1 MIIETLV
8 VGAYEVNC
16 YLLNGGERAALAI
29 DPGHEAER
37 IRAQLHSR
45 GWDLAAVLLTH
56 GHADHLCGL
65 GGLLGGARPPPVY
78 LHAQDARW
86 AFSERNRIALDYEGL
101 AAPPATLQPVTD
113 GQTLELGGLTCRV
126 IATPGHSPGGV
137 CYYFPEPAALFSGD
151 TLFQGTVGRT
161 DLPGGDGRML
171 AASLRQLARLPDAT
185 RVYPGH
191 GPATTLAEE
200 KRSNFFFRTPAG

>member
-1 MIIETLV
+1 MHIETLV

-16 YLLNGGERAALAI
+16 YLLNGGGRAALVI
-29 DPGHEAER
+29 DPGQETER
-37 IRAQLHSR
+37 IRAHLRSR
-45 GWDLAAVLLTH
+45 EWDLAAILLTH
-56 GHADHLCGL
+56 GHADHISGL
-65 GGLLGGARPPPVY
+65 GGLLAGAHLPPVY
-78 LHAQDARW
+78 VHAQDARW
-86 AFSERNRIALDYEGL
+86 AFTASNRILPDYPGL
-101 AAPPATLQPVTD
+101 AKPPATLQPVTD
-113 GQTLELGGLTCRV
+113 GQMLELGGLACRV

-137 CYYFPEPAALFSGD
+137 CYYFSEEAALFSGD

-161 DLPGGDGRML
+161 DLPGGDGRVL

-200 KRSNFFFRTPAG
+200 KRSNFFFRTPA